1 MNVPFPVADA
11 ATRLNTIDELWIQI
25 PVAALC
31 VYFFSCL
38 AAWKFGFA
46 VFRTKSPERRAFVPW
61 GLDVAFA
68 ILIVFAII
76 FPAIFSAIVKTTF
89 ADFLPTFGEETALV
103 APRDDEPA
111 SEETAAEN
119 RTADERDLSTQHP
132 VARMFIR
139 AKNTPYFG
147 LVFGVFVLSVVVV
160 APLTEELVFRV
171 VLQGACERLAFGRKR
186 DDEGRDADSSAAKLG
201 KILLAIVPPAAV
213 FAVLHAAA
221 PEDPDN
227 PMLVSQLFRQTLSS
241 ALANIHTATFAV
253 VFLAKVFL
261 AKAADFGL
269 ETGPSDREPRGVRG
283 VKAFYRG
290 AVLYFYSM
298 PFVYMVKAAFQ
309 LALPGCV
316 VDPAPI
322 FVFALWEGF
331 VYYRTHSY
339 ATVVGMH
346 VALNFTSFLFLC
358 MSIA

>member
-1 MNVPFPVADA
+1 MNVLFSVADA
-11 ATRLNTIDELWIQI
+11 ATRLETIDDLWIQI

-46 VFRTKSPERRAFVPW
+46 IFKTKDVERRTPVPW

-68 ILIVFAII
+68 MLIVFSII
-76 FPAIFSAIVKTTF
+76 FPAICSTTIKATF
-89 ADFLPTFGEETALV
+89 ADRLPTFGEETASV
-103 APRDDEPA
+103 ATADDEAA
-111 SEETAAEN
+111 SE
-119 RTADERDLSTQHP
+119 ERDLSTQHP

-147 LVFGVFVLSVVVV
+147 LVFVVFVASVVVV

-171 VLQGACERLAFGRKR
+171 VAQGACERLAFGRDR
-186 DDEGRDADSSAAKLG
+186 DGDDSEADRSRANLG
-201 KILLAIVPPAAV
+201 KILLTIVPPAIV
-213 FAVLHAAA
+213 FAILHAGA
-221 PEDPDN
+221 PEDPEN
-227 PMLVSQLFRQTLSS
+227 PALVSQLFRQTLSS
-241 ALANIHTATFAV
+241 LCANILTASFAV
-253 VFLAKVFL
+253 VFLAKVFQ

-269 ETGPSDREPRGVRG
+269 KAEPSDQTPRSVRRL
-283 VKAFYRG
+283 KEFYRG

-298 PFVYMVKAAFQ
+298 PVVYLAKGAFQ
-309 LALPGCV
+309 LALPECV

-331 VYYRTHSY
+331 VYYKTHSY
-339 ATVVGMH
+339 PTVVGMH